1 MTKTIEYNGYFLE
14 VYMNDDEL
22 FIYEGNE
29 DITHEFSD
37 ADITSISQLLD
48 EAEREE
54 YEDNNYERLKYN

>member
-1 MTKTIEYNGYFLE
+1 MRTIDYGGHTLE
-14 VYMNDDEL
+14 VELVDDEL

-37 ADITSISQLLD
+37 ADITSIAQLLD

-54 YEDNNYERLKYN
+54 YEDNNYERLKGN

>member
-14 VYMNDDEL
+14 VFVNDDEL

-37 ADITSISQLLD
+37 ADITYISQLLD
-48 EAEREE
+48 EAMQEE
-54 YEDNNYERLKYN
+54 YEDNKYERLKGN

>member
-1 MTKTIEYNGYFLE
+1 MTKTIEYNGYFLD

-37 ADITSISQLLD
+37 ADITSIAQLLD

-54 YEDNNYERLKYN
+54 YEDNNYERLKGN